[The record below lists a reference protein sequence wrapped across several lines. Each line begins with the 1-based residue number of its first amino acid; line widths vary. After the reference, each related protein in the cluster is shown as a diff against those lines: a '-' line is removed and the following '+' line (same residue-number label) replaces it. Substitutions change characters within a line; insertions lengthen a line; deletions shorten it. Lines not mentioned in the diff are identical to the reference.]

1 MPIIGYKRRPGL
13 MKDRERRGERERK
26 LEVWSP
32 ECGGR
37 MSEENILKGFNE
49 PKRFFLVEH
58 VQRSRFSRTI
68 TQRRVFIS

>member
-1 MPIIGYKRRPGL
+1 
-13 MKDRERRGERERK
+13 
-26 LEVWSP
+26 
-32 ECGGR
+32 